1 MLSVCVCE
9 SSCCYCCCAAAACAI
24 SRPDPSIMLNHA
36 SWRLLRRKK
45 FKLRLLQMNGATLTH
60 THTHTHTLLSGMH
73 SFRSTTIV
81 NGHRDRRRTSL
92 QQVDSSVA
100 RSLLTPPLP
109 FVCSSSPARFLFP
122 DLHFNWFLSSVLK
135 SLANVF
141 GEHVFYA
148 NISSTKATRR
158 GPRYTLSTHS
168 TRGTR
173 TAVAPDTLQIF
184 IEHDF

>member
-1 MLSVCVCE
+1 MGVRVCCVCVCVCE
-9 SSCCYCCCAAAACAI
+9 SGCCYCCCAAAAACAI

-60 THTHTHTLLSGMH
+60 TPIRTHTHTYTFKWHAFISLH
-73 SFRSTTIV
+73 D
-81 NGHRDRRRTSL
+81 NCRRTQRQMRDIPPASRFL
-92 QQVDSSVA
+92 C
-100 RSLLTPPLP
+100 RSLFVPPSPAFSP
-109 FVCSSSPARFLFP
+109 FPARFLFP

-148 NISSTKATRR
+148 NISGTKATRR
-158 GPRYTLSTHS
+158 GPQYTQSTEYPLYPGN
-168 TRGTR
+168 TNCGR
-173 TAVAPDTLQIF
+173 P
-184 IEHDF
+184 